1 MLARPRSAARGL
13 LAQLGLV
20 SVAGVATLAMCA
32 LVATMLHP
40 VAAAAAGSRDPG
52 LELEIDL
59 EAFVVRTRDLRSGEA
74 GPEVPIGP
82 GSPGNPTPT
91 GRHRVGWIVLRP
103 AWTPTDEALAAGAPR
118 MPPSFDSP
126 MGVAKIPFA
135 DFGSVALHGGGDPR
149 VLGRPISA
157 GCVRTR
163 DADLLRVI
171 GWLDLAGALGDPLL
185 DPDDPESGEVRR
197 PVHRPTWVVVR

>member
-1 MLARPRSAARGL
+1 MQAMSGRGPDGVAATLSGMRALRLIAVLL
-13 LAQLGLV
+13 LACT
-20 SVAGVATLAMCA
+20 VAGPQPSIAS
-32 LVATMLHP
+32 
-40 VAAAAAGSRDPG
+40 GDPG

-59 EAFVVRTRDLRSGEA
+59 EAFVVRTRDLRSGRE
-74 GPEVPIGP
+74 GPEVSIGP
-82 GSPGNPTPT
+82 GSPGNPTPK
-91 GRHRVGWIVLRP
+91 GRHRVGWVVLRP
-103 AWTPTDEALAAGAPR
+103 AWMPSDAALAAGAPK
-118 MPPSFDSP
+118 MPPSLESP

-135 DFGSVALHGGGDPR
+135 ELGSVALHGGGDPR

-171 GWLDLAGALGDPLL
+171 GWLDVAGALGDPRF
-185 DPDDPESGEVRR
+185 DPDDPEHGEVKR

>member
-1 MLARPRSAARGL
+1 MGAFENDGRGRARARGRLIAWTMLAL
-13 LAQLGLV
+13 
-20 SVAGVATLAMCA
+20 CA
-32 LVATMLHP
+32 
-40 VAAAAAGSRDPG
+40 VAAPMPASPASSDPG

-59 EAFVVRTRDLRSGEA
+59 EAFVVRTRDLRSGTE

-82 GSPGNPTPT
+82 GSPGNPTPK
-91 GRHRVGWIVLRP
+91 GRHRVGWVVLRP
-103 AWTPTDEALAAGAPR
+103 AWTPSDDALAAGAPK
-118 MPPSFDSP
+118 MPPSLESP

-135 DFGSVALHGGGDPR
+135 ELGSVALHGGGDPR

-171 GWLDLAGALGDPLL
+171 GWMDLAGALGEPML
-185 DPDDPESGEVRR
+185 DATDPEGGEVRR
-197 PVHRPTWVVVR
+197 PVQRPTWVVVR